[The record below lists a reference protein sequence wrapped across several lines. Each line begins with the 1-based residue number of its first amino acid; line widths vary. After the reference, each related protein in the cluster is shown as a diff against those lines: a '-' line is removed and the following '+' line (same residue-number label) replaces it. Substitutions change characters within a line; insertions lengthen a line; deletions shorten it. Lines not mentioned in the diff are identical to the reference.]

1 MAEPAGPFRLLRDG
15 PRRYLCYCGPGGTV
29 YVTDALEVWAG
40 ELDARPPLDC
50 VCTGAGAAGGPGL
63 PRGWGPGPAASGR
76 APSPPQRCQP
86 EEHGTELREALG
98 RGAAA
103 LSLGEGKAT
112 LQLREEARCSA
123 LELFKLPMAQAR
135 SQLQALVFDMA
146 GCIESLERRL
156 EAVMETLASSCS
168 PEKNTSQSQQL
179 FLPGRQL
186 LGGTPLVPLLVCL
199 LFPRR
204 LLVRVLS
211 KALSVPSAV
220 AAVSC
225 PAVLVPFLAWKGPG
239 LSTVALGVCGIPCAQ
254 VRCWASPDRL
264 LTSLQEEV
272 RLHCSSRGFTALPDW
287 GLWQVYGSLL
297 LWERRPGL
305 ALPHPPQ
312 MLGLPGWAA
321 GGSPW
326 AWRGLQG
333 CQSS

>member
-50 VCTGAGAAGGPGL
+50 
-63 PRGWGPGPAASGR
+63 
-76 APSPPQRCQP
+76 RCQP

-156 EAVMETLASSCS
+156 EVMETLASSCS

-179 FLPGRQL
+179 FLPDAGPARLGCWRLTLGMEGLAGLPKQL
-186 LGGTPLVPLLVCL
+186 ADLLQSPSCL
-199 LFPRR
+199 SLTEADPSPR
-204 LLVRVLS
+204 
-211 KALSVPSAV
+211 KN
-220 AAVSC
+220 
-225 PAVLVPFLAWKGPG
+225 
-239 LSTVALGVCGIPCAQ
+239 
-254 VRCWASPDRL
+254 
-264 LTSLQEEV
+264 
-272 RLHCSSRGFTALPDW
+272 RGAGSALPAKRKIP
-287 GLWQVYGSLL
+287 GESLIN
-297 LWERRPGL
+297 PGFRSKK
-305 ALPHPPQ
+305 APS
-312 MLGLPGWAA
+312 GVDFED
-321 GGSPW
+321 S
-326 AWRGLQG
+326 
-333 CQSS
+333 

>member
-50 VCTGAGAAGGPGL
+50 
-63 PRGWGPGPAASGR
+63 
-76 APSPPQRCQP
+76 RCQP

-135 SQLQALVFDMA
+135 SQLQALVFGMA

-333 CQSS
+333 CQSN